1 MLIVNISV
9 VYYIYYYYYIYSI
22 FDMYISHSILYF
34 PRGLFCLLSVCILLV
49 YIRLDTI
56 FIIYSIWNTIISIF
70 TLPRQVLPYT
80 ALLLRLYGIQYILSN
95 CVEIVHRHFTP
106 PLYMPRKRLL
116 FSLSYTSLYNL
127 DKTYYLIVTR
137 QYTRFVY
144 VGQYSNIILHV
155 YSKYKQ

>member
-1 MLIVNISV
+1 ME
-9 VYYIYYYYYIYSI
+9 YDYS
-22 FDMYISHSILYF
+22 YF
-34 PRGLFCLLSVCILLV
+34 
-49 YIRLDTI
+49 Y
-56 FIIYSIWNTIISIF
+56 F
-70 TLPRQVLPYT
+70 TAT
-80 ALLLRLYGIQYILSN
+80 GHALLLWLYGIQYILSN

-116 FSLSYTSLYNL
+116 FSRQYTSLYNL

-155 YSKYKQ
+155 YSKYKQGLLQKYYPMYAVLYVF